1 MACEQVKSVRSSTWS
16 SYSTGVRYVKRGTI
30 VRVLGMRRPIKTI
43 LTPYL
48 LGPGVPSPAGS
59 CRYWPGIATVRRRCA
74 GRRVRT
80 IAKLPNL
87 LLDGHKVATRELLA
101 AAVSYLEVLEML
113 RNTALPTMDFERASL
128 ETPSPEPSRGP
139 V

>member
-1 MACEQVKSVRSSTWS
+1 M
-16 SYSTGVRYVKRGTI
+16 
-30 VRVLGMRRPIKTI
+30 
-43 LTPYL
+43 
-48 LGPGVPSPAGS
+48 
-59 CRYWPGIATVRRRCA
+59 
-74 GRRVRT
+74 RT

-113 RNTALPTMDFERASL
+113 RNTALPTMDFEWASL
-128 ETPSPEPSRGP
+128 ETPSPGPGRGP